1 MLEDV
6 VNAISESSLVER
18 TTILTPD
25 KQVMDHAAA
34 LGVMTMAD
42 QTEQGI
48 NESIA
53 IATKYEIEERSG
65 IPLLV
70 LPVDVPLVRSS
81 TIDAIVRK
89 VDRSHGSL
97 VVISPSATKGT
108 NALLRNP
115 PDLIP
120 TRYGAN
126 SFGAHVQ
133 EAERKGIH
141 LEIYRSEDLE
151 IDLDTPRDL
160 YEILRKGDSTKTAT
174 YLQGILRNR
183 VDQ

>member
-53 IATKYEIEERSG
+53 IATKYKIEGKEWHSSLGLTCRC
-65 IPLLV
+65 PL
-70 LPVDVPLVRSS
+70 
-81 TIDAIVRK
+81 
-89 VDRSHGSL
+89 G
-97 VVISPSATKGT
+97 
-108 NALLRNP
+108 
-115 PDLIP
+115 
-120 TRYGAN
+120 
-126 SFGAHVQ
+126 
-133 EAERKGIH
+133 
-141 LEIYRSEDLE
+141 
-151 IDLDTPRDL
+151 
-160 YEILRKGDSTKTAT
+160 
-174 YLQGILRNR
+174 
-183 VDQ
+183 